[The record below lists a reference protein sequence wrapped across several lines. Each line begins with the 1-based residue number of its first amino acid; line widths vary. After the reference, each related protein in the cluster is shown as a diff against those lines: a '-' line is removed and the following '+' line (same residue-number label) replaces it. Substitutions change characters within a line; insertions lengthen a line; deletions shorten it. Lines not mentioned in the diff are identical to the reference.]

1 MANLSYR
8 LGEKSSFSKKNKDF
22 GGNKKAYEYFERM
35 QEHLKEN
42 GLTLE
47 ETDYIVGR
55 TLNFDSKTE
64 TITGDDEANKMLS
77 RTYRPSFMVPDK
89 VSRFIP

>member
-1 MANLSYR
+1 
-8 LGEKSSFSKKNKDF
+8 
-22 GGNKKAYEYFERM
+22 M

-42 GLTLE
+42 GLKLE

-77 RTYRPSFMVPDK
+77 RTYRPPYMVPNK
-89 VSRFIP
+89 V